1 MKYNQNQK
9 INQVTEATLIIG
21 ADIAKKKHVVRAQDF
36 RGIQFGRSLTI
47 ENTRAGF
54 TRLLNWMRSLMVEY
68 DKREV
73 ILGIEPTGQ
82 YWMPLAEF
90 LCKQGIKIVVVNP
103 LHVKRSKELDDNSP
117 TKNDTKDARV
127 IAQLVKDGRY
137 SEPNIPT
144 DIYAE
149 LRVGMNLRD
158 RLTEDLRRVKGRI
171 DNWIDRYFPEFGTV
185 FKVTDGKAA
194 RLTLES
200 FPLPQEIVNAGI
212 QGVVATWRQEI
223 SRAVGEKRAIKLVSA
238 AKDSIGLTEG
248 IIMARQEI
256 KTLLAQYKALEQEIE
271 QLMTQIEIILKK
283 IPGTEEMMSIP
294 GVGMVTVAG
303 FLAEVGNLEGYR
315 HPRQIQK
322 LAGLSLKE
330 NSSGKHKGQTRITKR
345 GRPRLRALLYRCI
358 MPLVAKNPEFKALHH
373 YYTTR
378 AENPLKKKQSLIAL
392 CCKLIRVLFALGKK
406 KIPYDGRKLLTN
418 PLLISIQDAA

>member
-9 INQVTEATLIIG
+9 INQVTEDTLIVG
-21 ADIAKKKHVVRAQDF
+21 VDIAKKKHVVRAQDF
-36 RGIQFGRSLTI
+36 RGIEFGRPLTI

-54 TRLLNWMRSLMVEY
+54 KKLLNWMRSLMIEY

-82 YWMPLAEF
+82 YWMPLGEF
-90 LCKQGIKIVVVNP
+90 LCKHDIKIVVVNP

-127 IAQLVKDGRY
+127 IAQLIKDGRY

-158 RLTEDLRRVKGRI
+158 RLSEDLRRVKGRI

-185 FKVTDGKAA
+185 FKVTEGKAA
-194 RLTLES
+194 MLTLET
-200 FPLPQEIVNAGI
+200 FPLPQEII
-212 QGVVATWRQEI
+212 DKGVPAIVAAWKQEI
-223 SRAVGEKRAIKLVSA
+223 SRAVGEKRATRLVAA
-238 AKDSIGLTEG
+238 AKESIGLTEG
-248 IIMARQEI
+248 VIMAKQEI
-256 KTLLAQYKALEQEIE
+256 KTLLAQYKELEQEIE
-271 QLMTQIEIILKK
+271 QLMTQIEIILEQ

-303 FLAEVGNLEGYR
+303 FLSETGNLEGYS

-322 LAGLSLKE
+322 LAGLNLKE

-345 GRPRLRALLYRCI
+345 GRPRLRALLYKCI
-358 MPLVAKNPEFKALHH
+358 LPLVAKNSEFKALHH
-373 YYTTR
+373 YYTKR
-378 AENPLKKKQSLIAL
+378 ANNPLKKKQSLIAL
-392 CCKLIRVLFALGKK
+392 CCKLIRILFALGKK
-406 KIPYDGRKLLTN
+406 RVPYDGSKLLTN
-418 PLLISIQDAA
+418 PLLLQEAA

>member
-1 MKYNQNQK
+1 MKYNQNRK
-9 INQVTEATLIIG
+9 INQVTEANLIVG
-21 ADIAKKKHVVRAQDF
+21 VDIAKKKHVARAQDF
-36 RGIQFGRSLTI
+36 RGIQFGKALTI

-54 TRLLNWMRSLMVEY
+54 TKLLTWMRSLMVEH
-68 DKREV
+68 DKTKV

-90 LCKQGIKIVVVNP
+90 LCKHGITIVVVNP

-200 FPLPQEIVNAGI
+200 FPLPQEIIDTGV
-212 QGVVATWRQEI
+212 QGVVASWKQEI
-223 SRAVGEKRAIKLVSA
+223 NRAVGEKRAIKLVSA
-238 AKDSIGLTEG
+238 ARESIGLTEG
-248 IIMARQEI
+248 VIMARQEI
-256 KTLLAQYKALEQEIE
+256 KTLLGQYKALEQEIE
-271 QLMTQIEIILKK
+271 QLMTQIEIILKQ
-283 IPGTEEMMSIP
+283 IPGTKEMMSIP

-303 FLAEVGNLEGYR
+303 FLAETGNLEGYR

-322 LAGLSLKE
+322 LAGLNLKE

-345 GRPRLRALLYRCI
+345 GRPRLRALLYKCI

-406 KIPYDGRKLLTN
+406 RIPYDGRKLLTN
-418 PLLISIQDAA
+418 PLLSAIQDAA